1 MVRMLRLTDAFIWED
16 LPTTDPVT
24 GSLTMA
30 AWIPRI
36 QRFTS
41 SIIILA
47 ISFHVA
53 QSTAR
58 VLTSDDPSFVFG
70 TGYPFDQ
77 KKSPAFEVINL
88 AQVKCLSASGILSY
102 ASYYVVRTKN
112 TFKSAVNCANA
123 MVWL

>member
-1 MVRMLRLTDAFIWED
+1 MVRMLRLTDSFIWED

-36 QRFTS
+36 QRFTR
-41 SIIILA
+41 SIIISA
-47 ISFHVA
+47 ITFHVV
-53 QSTAR
+53 QGTIR

-88 AQVKCLSASGILSY
+88 AQVKCLYCPMLHIMWSEWNVTSQ
-102 ASYYVVRTKN
+102 
-112 TFKSAVNCANA
+112 SAVKVANRMA
-123 MVWL
+123 WL